1 MKMFR
6 ALAIATF
13 VLALMGV
20 AGAQTW
26 APIAHQP
33 TFNVGPVFVL
43 RDGRILAHEEQS
55 GDATAWHCF
64 TPDATGS
71 YANGQ
76 WSDCGH
82 FPASYAPF
90 YFGSNV
96 RFDGK
101 TFVAEGGEYNMG
113 SAVWTT
119 LGAVGTTSGFGN
131 PFTWT
136 LNSPPSGWG
145 TIGDAQAV
153 TLANGDYL
161 QANCCTKQTAL
172 YNGPNS
178 WTPSGSVQAIR
189 NDESGYTLL
198 QNDKVLMV
206 DVQTNNNCGSGNNK
220 SSEFYTSGAVGQPG
234 TWACGP
240 QLHDQLWQQSDQ
252 ELGAAVLMYNNK
264 VIQFGGNVSKTNIYD
279 AASNTWAAGPTPSG
293 GLQQADGPAA
303 LEPNGKVLAML
314 SPGLFQSGCQM
325 VEYNPATGTL
335 SNTANPSGCPS
346 DSSFVGHLLTL
357 PNGQVMFTD
366 FSNTVEL
373 YTPVAGVAANAV
385 PVITS
390 TQTVFVNGSSN
401 NSLTVTNLNGLSQ
414 ASAYGDDYVPE
425 SDYPLVRLKSVTTG
439 NVTYA
444 RTHDESTHSIAQGT
458 SGKTHFDLPKLSG
471 LGQYNLFVVVNG
483 IPSAPFP
490 VTIAHQ

>member
-1 MKMFR
+1 M
-6 ALAIATF
+6 
-13 VLALMGV
+13 
-20 AGAQTW
+20 
-26 APIAHQP
+26 
-33 TFNVGPVFVL
+33 
-43 RDGRILAHEEQS
+43 
-55 GDATAWHCF
+55 
-64 TPDATGS
+64 
-71 YANGQ
+71 
-76 WSDCGH
+76 
-82 FPASYAPF
+82 
-90 YFGSNV
+90 
-96 RFDGK
+96 
-101 TFVAEGGEYNMG
+101 
-113 SAVWTT
+113 
-119 LGAVGTTSGFGN
+119 
-131 PFTWT
+131 
-136 LNSPPSGWG
+136 
-145 TIGDAQAV
+145 TISKS
-153 TLANGDYL
+153 
-161 QANCCTKQTAL
+161 NCCTKQTAL

-220 SSEFYTSGAVGQPG
+220 SSEFYTSGGVGQPG

-279 AASNTWAAGPTPSG
+279 AASNTWAAGPTPNG

-325 VEYNPATGTL
+325 VEYDPAAGTL

-390 TQTVFVNGSSN
+390 TQNIFN
-401 NSLTVTNLNGLSQ
+401 NKSKNNKLIVTNLNGLSQ
-414 ASAYGDDYVPE
+414 ANAYGDDYVPE
-425 SDYPLVRLKSVTTG
+425 SNYPLVRLQNVATG

-444 RTHDESTHSIAQGT
+444 RTFTTRARTPSLKVHRVRRNSTCPNLT
-458 SGKTHFDLPKLSG
+458 DLVSTICLS
-471 LGQYNLFVVVNG
+471 
-483 IPSAPFP
+483 
-490 VTIAHQ
+490 